1 MENSIAYVILVVF
14 FALCAFQYEFTGSH
28 KKQTVITILCVTV
41 FFLFFGFRGFVYT
54 DWVSYYPS
62 FLDAEWSDFAD
73 WSLLE
78 DQDDEKVA
86 EPGFMF
92 LMRLCKSIIDDYTF
106 FIAILTA
113 INTALFVRFLKRWNI
128 RNVAFAI
135 MIFITFWGLN
145 IMFDLLRN
153 SIAIFIFANSLEY
166 IQSRKPIHYFGLCL
180 IAVLFHLSSVIFFPL
195 YFILNIKLNRWIFLG
210 AFIGL
215 FVFFVT
221 HQSIIEL
228 FLKFAGLEGS
238 YGMMLKAYTEM
249 YDSSRPFSI
258 FATLEHFIL
267 VGLVFIYYDEI
278 TEKYRGHSIF
288 INVLVMYFIMFYL
301 LSDFF
306 VMSIRMSTLFVISY
320 WVLWY
325 DIIKNLHFMNNKM
338 LLSSYLVLYSLFTV
352 ITNNMTPV
360 YKYDNVFF
368 GIESYENRLN
378 IFNTYFKD
386 IDK

>member
-1 MENSIAYVILVVF
+1 M
-14 FALCAFQYEFTGSH
+14 
-28 KKQTVITILCVTV
+28 
-41 FFLFFGFRGFVYT
+41 
-54 DWVSYYPS
+54 
-62 FLDAEWSDFAD
+62 
-73 WSLLE
+73 
-78 DQDDEKVA
+78 
-86 EPGFMF
+86 
-92 LMRLCKSIIDDYTF
+92 
-106 FIAILTA
+106 
-113 INTALFVRFLKRWNI
+113 
-128 RNVAFAI
+128 
-135 MIFITFWGLN
+135 
-145 IMFDLLRN
+145 
-153 SIAIFIFANSLEY
+153 
-166 IQSRKPIHYFGLCL
+166 
-180 IAVLFHLSSVIFFPL
+180 
-195 YFILNIKLNRWIFLG
+195 
-210 AFIGL
+210 